1 MWTGFKI
8 NYDKNA
14 ILKFKRL
21 RYDFGSCD
29 NYNGQ
34 VVEIRTGALSQVSG
48 VSGPSHRDRST
59 DLVQS
64 FVFQTFVFQF
74 SLQLKAIA
82 VVLNIQWWKLAQF
95 HIYVLLKKETKSNK
109 SLLQMFHQLVS

>member
-59 DLVQS
+59 DPWP
-64 FVFQTFVFQF
+64 
-74 SLQLKAIA
+74 KA
-82 VVLNIQWWKLAQF
+82 LSSKPL
-95 HIYVLLKKETKSNK
+95 S
-109 SLLQMFHQLVS
+109 SSSRCS